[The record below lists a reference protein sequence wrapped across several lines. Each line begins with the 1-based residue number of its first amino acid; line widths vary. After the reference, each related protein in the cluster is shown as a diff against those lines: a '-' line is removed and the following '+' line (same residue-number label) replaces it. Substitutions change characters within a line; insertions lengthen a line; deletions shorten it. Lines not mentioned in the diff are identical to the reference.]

1 MKICYVT
8 HLPNLTGSTQ
18 SLLDMIAGLKKMKNI
33 EIVVLIGKHGPLE
46 EKLKELHI
54 AYEYIPYSTD
64 IKDKNSL
71 KNKAKLVKNKLALPR
86 IIQFLKQEH
95 VDIVH
100 SNTQIVS
107 IGNEAAY
114 LAGIPYIIHAREMIK
129 EDHHID
135 LISDD
140 KMKFYLEHASKV
152 VYISDFVKNKFHKI
166 SPKTPYV
173 VLHDGMDVNKYLLPA
188 HDLFSKE
195 EVNLLMAG
203 RISPGKGQM
212 DAVKAIQILNKKSK
226 IPFRLFVVG
235 NPGNNAIDMDYLEQ
249 LKTYASTHKL
259 SNIEFISFTDLTDL
273 RKKTDISLVCST
285 NEAMGRVTLESM
297 LAGCITIGA
306 DAGATPELLTDGETG
321 YLYQS
326 GNPDSLASRI
336 LYACEHKENA
346 QNITENAR
354 NHVYSQFDMH
364 RYAEEIANIYQ
375 TVKGEKK

>member
-18 SLLDMIAGLKKMKNI
+18 SLLDMIAGLKKIKHI
-33 EIVVLIGKHGPLE
+33 EIVVLIGKHGVLE

-54 AYEYIPYSTD
+54 AYQYIPYSTD
-64 IKDKNSL
+64 IKDKNPL
-71 KNKAKLVKNKLALPR
+71 KNRAKLLKNKLALPR

-114 LAGIPYIIHAREMIK
+114 RAGIPYVIHAREMMK

-135 LISDD
+135 LISEER
-140 KMKFYLEHASKV
+140 MKFYLDHAAKV
-152 VYISDFVKNKFHKI
+152 IYISDFVKNKFNKI
-166 SPKTPYV
+166 SPKTPYI
-173 VLHDGMDVNKYLLPA
+173 VLHDGMNVEKYLLPT
-188 HDLFSKE
+188 HELFHKN

-212 DAVKAIQILNKKSK
+212 DAVKAIRILNKKSK
-226 IPFRLFVVG
+226 LLFRLFVVG
-235 NPGNNAIDMDYLEQ
+235 NPGNNAIDMEYLEQ
-249 LKTYASTHKL
+249 LKLYASSHQLK
-259 SNIEFISFTDLTDL
+259 NIEFISFTDLTDL

-306 DAGATPELLTDGETG
+306 NAGATPELLTDGETG
-321 YLYQS
+321 YLYES
-326 GNPDSLASRI
+326 GNPESLASRI

-346 QNITENAR
+346 QYIIKNAR
-354 NHVYSQFDMH
+354 DYVCSQFDMNH
-364 RYAEEIANIYQ
+364 YAKEMVNIYQ
-375 TVKGEKK
+375 TIKGEKK